1 MSSKELLTV
10 REEFY
15 NFWQSQATVWE
26 KQLHCGFPS
35 ANQFKAFA
43 VAKDWL
49 QDTAEA
55 LLVHRRRGFD
65 ADPYQGYIE
74 LYGVLQ
80 AVFIQQDAL
89 AEMHFAIKGKTVPF
103 ERIGAVNSMKLRDL
117 RNKLVGH
124 PTRADRNPA
133 HKLFRSVIPRQT
145 MTYTEIRYVLDEDD
159 KHSHLTVNLGKL
171 LDDYDKEV
179 AAILWPLL
187 DLLKARF

>member
-124 PTRADRNPA
+124 PTRKDRGTQG
-133 HKLFRSVIPRQT
+133 KLFRSVIPRQT
-145 MTYTEIRYVLDEDD
+145 MSYAAIQYGLDEDR
-159 KHSHLTVNLGKL
+159 KHSHPTIKLGEL
-171 LDDYDKEV
+171 LDAYDKE
-179 AAILWPLL
+179 AAATLRSLL
-187 DLLKARF
+187 DLLKSRF

>member
-1 MSSKELLTV
+1 MASTELLTV
-10 REEFY
+10 RQQLAD
-15 NFWQSQATVWE
+15 FWKNQAAVCN
-26 KQLHCGFPS
+26 KQPHCGFPS
-35 ANQFKAFA
+35 ANQFKAFR

-65 ADPYQGYIE
+65 ADHHQGYIE

-89 AEMHFAIKGKTVPF
+89 AEMAFAITGQRKPF
-103 ERIGAVNSMKLRDL
+103 EKIGAENWVKLRDL

-124 PTRADRNPA
+124 PIRADRNPA

-171 LDDYDKEV
+171 LDDYDKEA